1 MKRTLS
7 TRTLAFFLVIMMLL
21 ATLCGCS
28 GKKSDIVAEG
38 SADNLRWAI
47 DGDGY
52 LSFTGNGAI
61 PGVEYILD
69 AETGQTVTVRPKW
82 YDYRDSVTGIIIGGG
97 IDSLSMNSFMGFD
110 SLRTIDLGASVLYID
125 GYAVSGCPKLDRI
138 TIRAAEVEMEKYCIG
153 YVGGTPEDMMSD
165 VTFVG
170 IAGSEVQAYAKE
182 CGAKFSKL

>member
-1 MKRTLS
+1 MS
-7 TRTLAFFLVIMMLL
+7 TQTLACFFAIIFLFS
-21 ATLCGCS
+21 ALCSCS
-28 GKKSDIVAEG
+28 EKKADIVAQG
-38 SADNLRWAI
+38 SVDNLRWAI
-47 DGDGY
+47 DEDGY

-69 AETGQTVTVRPKW
+69 AETGQTVTVLPKW

-125 GYAVSGCPKLDRI
+125 GYAVSGCPRLDRV

-153 YVGGTPEDMMSD
+153 YVGGAPEEVMSD
-165 VTFVG
+165 VIFAG
-170 IAGSEVQAYAKE
+170 ISGSEVQTYAKE
-182 CGAKFSKL
+182 CGAKFNKL